1 MNRLLPRLIIFF
13 STTLFLN
20 VSNAQNLTQGDF
32 LTVCQPQIIG
42 SGTSYRL
49 PVVFRATVQNL
60 TPNTIYRYY
69 IQAAKFSD
77 MGSTNT
83 GAGNSLYM
91 NPDSSKFVYTTS
103 PGISTTGTYSIF
115 TTDASGIY
123 TGWFGFVYTGNARFT
138 AGNYIIPTITIGL
151 SSTIVYRLAL
161 NDSILV
167 TSFGSTMAD
176 TNGTGIWGKSVGNP
190 MNIVLLYDN
199 ITGTGKPL
207 SISYFE
213 SDGTTISSIISFYSA
228 NVNENTGRWGTIIPN
243 NNANGIRRIEQRALS
258 DNNLIGFETSS
269 DGIWSLVSTV
279 NPTGGLT
286 PLQIDSLTVLPVELI
301 SFSGKIKENEILL
314 SWKTATELNNMR
326 FDIERKVG
334 SPEWQKIGSVDG
346 AGNSS
351 TIREYSFTDKSLLL
365 SGNYYYRL
373 KQIDLNGNFKYSHAI
388 NAEVNITPQSY
399 WLEQNYPNP
408 FNPSTT
414 ISFNLP
420 YDSYVK
426 LIIYNALGKM
436 VREVINGFEADG
448 RYKIDVKAEDLAS
461 GIYYYTLQ
469 ANSTEGPESFRST
482 NKMILLK

>member
-1 MNRLLPRLIIFF
+1 MNKLLPRLILFLLVA
-13 STTLFLN
+13 LFLN
-20 VSNAQNLTQGDF
+20 ASNAQNLTQVDF
-32 LTVCQPQIIG
+32 ITVCLPKIIG

-60 TPNTIYRYY
+60 TPNTVYRYY
-69 IQAAKFSD
+69 VQAAKFSD
-77 MGSTNT
+77 LGSTNT

-103 PGISTTGTYSIF
+103 PGISTAGTYSIF

-123 TGWFGFVYTGNARFT
+123 TGWFSFVYTGNARFT

-151 SSTIVYRLAL
+151 GSTFVSRLAL

-167 TSFGSTMAD
+167 TSFGSTLAD

-190 MNIVLLYDN
+190 MNIVLLFDN

-213 SDGTTISSIISFYSA
+213 SDGTTISSIISFYSD

-243 NNANGIRRIEQRALS
+243 NNANGIRRIEQRTLS
-258 DNNLIGFETSS
+258 DNSLIGYETSS
-269 DGIWSLVSTV
+269 DGMWSSANTV
-279 NPTGGLT
+279 NPAGGLT
-286 PLQIDSLTVLPVELI
+286 PLQIDSLTALPVELI
-301 SFSGKIKENEILL
+301 SFSGKVKENKILL
-314 SWKTATELNNMR
+314 SWKTSTELNNMR
-326 FDIERKVG
+326 FVIERKVG
-334 SPEWQKIGSVDG
+334 NSEWQKIGSVEG
-346 AGNSS
+346 TGNSS
-351 TIREYSFTDKSLLL
+351 TLKEYSFTDKSIFL

-373 KQIDLNGNFKYSHAI
+373 KQIDLNGNFKYSQI
-388 NAEVNITPQSY
+388 VNAEVNITPKIY

-426 LIIYNALGKM
+426 LTIYNALGKM

-448 RYKIDVKAEDLAS
+448 RYKIDVRAEDLAS